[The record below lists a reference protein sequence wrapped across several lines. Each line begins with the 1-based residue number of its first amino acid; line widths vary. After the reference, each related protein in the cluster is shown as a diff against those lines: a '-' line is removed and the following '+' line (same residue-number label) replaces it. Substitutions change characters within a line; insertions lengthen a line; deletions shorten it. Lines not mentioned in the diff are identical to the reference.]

1 MHEPSQAITSFD
13 QLLRSVEKQP
23 AKVAI
28 AAAGDLEALE
38 ALRDASRLGLAQG
51 VLVGDVE
58 RIQQLADCLQLDLSE
73 HEVIAETDTDRAA
86 DVAVQAVA
94 SGQANLL
101 MKGDLATNQL
111 LRAVVDRKHGL
122 RTARPLSHVAVLE
135 LKDQNRL
142 IMVTDGGVN
151 ILPDVSRKAQIIMNA
166 IHVAQG
172 LGFTQPRVAIL
183 AAIEVVNPEMQATV
197 DGAMLAKMADRGQL
211 NGAILDGPLALD
223 VAISQEASEHKHLN
237 SPVGGRAD
245 ILVAPNIEAGNILLK
260 SIQYFAGAAL
270 AGVVVGARVP
280 LILLSRAD
288 RAEGKLLSIAL
299 AKRLAENV

>member
-1 MHEPSQAITSFD
+1 MNEPGQAITSFD
-13 QLLRSVEKQP
+13 QLLQSVEKRP

-51 VLVGDVE
+51 VLIGDVD
-58 RIQQLADCLQLDLSE
+58 RIQQLAGCLQLDLRE
-73 HEVIAETDTDRAA
+73 HEVIAERDTDRAA
-86 DVAVQAVA
+86 DLAVQAVA

-101 MKGDLATNQL
+101 MKGNLATAQL
-111 LRAVVDRKHGL
+111 LRAVVDRRHGL

-135 LKDQNRL
+135 LKDQKRL

-151 ILPDVSRKAQIIMNA
+151 ILPDVSRKAQIIENA
-166 IHVAQG
+166 VHVAHG
-172 LGFTQPRVAIL
+172 LGFVRPRVAIL
-183 AAIEVVNPEMQATV
+183 AAIESVNPEMQATV
-197 DGAMLAKMADRGQL
+197 DAAMLAKMADRGQL
-211 NGAILDGPLALD
+211 DGAIIDGPLALD
-223 VAISQEASEHKHLN
+223 VAISLEASEHKHLS
-237 SPVGGRAD
+237 SPVGGQAD

-270 AGVVVGARVP
+270 AGVVVGATVP

-299 AKRLAENV
+299 AKRLVEN